1 MSEVVEYLLNKASV
15 AEIADHLSTCD
26 TDFVPPLSCRVEI
39 NNYAQKILSNAV
51 RFEAWSDGTLIG
63 LVATYCND
71 QDIRTA
77 YITSVSVLKEWTG
90 KGVATCLMSLC
101 IKHVNALGMKQ
112 ICLEVASDNLPA
124 IRLYEKSG
132 FAVNDTNASFVN
144 MNLYLESGN
153 EYEQ

>member
-1 MSEVVEYLLNKASV
+1 MNEVVEYLLNKASV
-15 AEIADHLSTCD
+15 AEIAQHLRTCD
-26 TDFVPPLSCRVEI
+26 TGFVPPLSCRVEI
-39 NNYAQKILSNAV
+39 KDYAQKILCYAV

-63 LVATYCND
+63 LVAAYCND
-71 QDIRTA
+71 QDMRTA

-112 ICLEVASDNLPA
+112 ICLEVASNNIPA

-132 FAVNDTNASFVN
+132 FAVNAANALFVN
-144 MNLYLESGN
+144 MHLYLESGN
-153 EYEQ
+153 EYE